1 LEQGRTPSIE
11 EVCTASEPFV
21 RALALRYAPVP
32 SMADDFVQRVFLEFV
47 RRRDRWDL
55 TRPVEPLL
63 AGIARNIGK
72 QMWEER
78 RRHLSRPM
86 LQLSEHIHSLIET
99 RGETGW
105 VEPADR
111 QALRECLE
119 KLPEKSRKIIH
130 AHYFLGVTCQ
140 KIGEQIG
147 VTTAAVRQALC
158 RLRKRLLECIEGFTA
173 TSEGGVS

>member
-1 LEQGRTPSIE
+1 LEQSRLPSIE
-11 EVCTASEPFV
+11 DICTSCEPFV

-32 SMADDFVQRVFLEFV
+32 AMADDFVQRVFLEFV
-47 RRRDRWDL
+47 RNRERWDL
-55 TRPVEPLL
+55 SRPVEPLL

-99 RGETGW
+99 RETGW

-111 QALRECLE
+111 EALHECLE

-147 VTTAAVRQALC
+147 VKTTAVRQALC
-158 RLRKRLLECIEGFTA
+158 RLRKRLFECIEGFTA
-173 TSEGGVS
+173 TSKGGVS

>member
-1 LEQGRTPSIE
+1 MGQDQTPSIE
-11 EVCTASEPFV
+11 EICTSYEPFV

-32 SMADDFVQRVFLEFV
+32 ALADDFIQRVFLEFV
-47 RRRDRWDL
+47 RRKDRWDFG
-55 TRPVEPLL
+55 RPIEPLL

-86 LQLSEHIHSLIET
+86 MQLSEHIHGLIQARQESD
-99 RGETGW
+99 W
-105 VEPADR
+105 IDPSDR
-111 QALRECLE
+111 QALHECLE
-119 KLPEKSRKIIH
+119 KLPEKSRLIIH

-147 VTTAAVRQALC
+147 VETAAIRQALC
-158 RLRKRLLECIEGFTA
+158 RLRKRLLDCIEGFSTA
-173 TSEGGVS
+173 SKGGVS